1 MIKNKKKEN
10 KRLQKRI
17 KSGTTNKSKVSTKK
31 TTSFL
36 IKPKSLK
43 NNSLNYIKKHKE
55 KEKEKD
61 KLLQIAID
69 KGK

>member
-1 MIKNKKKEN
+1 MIKNKKKEV
-10 KRLQKRI
+10 KRLQKRV

-31 TTSFL
+31 ATFL

-61 KLLQIAID
+61 KLL
-69 KGK
+69 